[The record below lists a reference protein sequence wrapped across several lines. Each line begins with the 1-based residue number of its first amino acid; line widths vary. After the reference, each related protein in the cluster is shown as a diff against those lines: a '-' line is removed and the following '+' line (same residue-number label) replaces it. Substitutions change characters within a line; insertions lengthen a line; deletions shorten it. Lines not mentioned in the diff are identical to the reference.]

1 MDALPIENGDIP
13 ASYLTWCPNCMPHRN
28 YGSIGFSPCR
38 MPEGE
43 EIDAVTGAAVEK
55 PTPEL
60 EELRELDEFFWF
72 GIRIDFVFLFL

>member
-1 MDALPIENGDIP
+1 
-13 ASYLTWCPNCMPHRN
+13 MPHRN
-28 YGSIGFSPCR
+28 YGSIGFSSCR

-60 EELRELDEFFWF
+60 EELRELDEFF
-72 GIRIDFVFLFL
+72 